1 MAKKNIYY
9 LFHKEGGREI
19 TNSGELKL
27 INQSQDLC
35 ERLNDT
41 DYDTVTKMCCDA
53 HNSGLS
59 KGITVGIVAMGV
71 GYVVWAILEECSK
84 NKKKRAKQIDEMD
97 KEIDEILKKYDKTEE

>member
-35 ERLNDT
+35 ERLNDA

-59 KGITVGIVAMGV
+59 KGITVGLVAMGV
-71 GYVVWAILEECSK
+71 GCVVWTIIEEVGK
-84 NKKKRAKQIDEMD
+84 NKKKRD
-97 KEIDEILKKYDKTEE
+97 KEFDELNKKVDDVFYKTKE